1 MQSVVLCF
9 LSYQIIYTMNV
20 RLFVAVEITEEIR
33 GKLAEFQDEL
43 KKVDADVG
51 WVAPE
56 NLHITLK
63 FIGST
68 DEEKI
73 EAVTNII
80 KDSVTHIRPFDLDY
94 TGAGTLPT
102 EKNPR
107 VIFADVIDVGGIL
120 AKIHERLDNQFMA
133 LGVEHEDRKFTAH
146 LTVGRIKTRRNVRK
160 LIENL
165 NSYHGF
171 NFGSEQVTQVVLM
184 KSDLSPEG
192 PIYTKLHGVDL
203 V

>member
-1 MQSVVLCF
+1 
-9 LSYQIIYTMNV
+9 MNV
-20 RLFVAVEITEEIR
+20 RIFVAVEITGEIR
-33 GKLAEFQDEL
+33 KKLAEFQDEL

-63 FIGST
+63 FIGHI

-73 EAVTNII
+73 ETVTGII
-80 KDSVTHIRPFDLDY
+80 KDALTHIKPFDLRY
-94 TGAGTLPT
+94 AGVGTFPT

-107 VIFADVIDVGGIL
+107 VIFADVIDTGGVL
-120 AKIHERLDNQFMA
+120 AKIHERLDNQLMA
-133 LGVEHEDRKFTAH
+133 VGVEHEDRKFEAH
-146 LTVGRIKTRRNVRK
+146 LTVGRIKTRRNVRR
-160 LIENL
+160 LIEHL
-165 NSYHGF
+165 NSYNGF
-171 NFGSEQVTQVVLM
+171 DFGSERVMQVALM